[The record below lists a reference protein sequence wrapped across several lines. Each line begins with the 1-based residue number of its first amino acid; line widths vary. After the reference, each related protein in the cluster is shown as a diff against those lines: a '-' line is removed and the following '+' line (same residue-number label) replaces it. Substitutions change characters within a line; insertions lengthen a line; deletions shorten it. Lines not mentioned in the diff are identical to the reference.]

1 MVGAVALECLIPCAI
16 AAVMTSSGVPDATAA
31 TCEARTLD

>member
-1 MVGAVALECLIPCAI
+1 MVGAVAPECLIPCAI
-16 AAVMTSSGVPDATAA
+16 ADVVTSSGVPDAAAA